1 MPVLSVLFAAPAQA
15 QTDTTFVSNINQTNQ
30 SSASFISAGA
40 LRAQQFT
47 TGDHSKGYV
56 LSEAVVNIHSA
67 ATVGEDFGLYTSI
80 TDSNNVEVPG
90 TEVVGLTGSAD
101 TAGEQSFTPMNTTT
115 LSAST
120 KYFVVAK
127 VTAGGGSGRLVATA
141 SDDID
146 SGEASGW
153 DIADNS
159 VFSTTS
165 GSTWSSTGA
174 ALEIAIKGTPVP
186 NTAPTASNSAVTTAK
201 GTAYTFKAEDFGF
214 ADDDGD
220 PLAGVKVV
228 SLPGKGSLEFNGTP
242 VTVNQDIDRVD
253 IDSGNLV
260 FVPVDG
266 EEGSPYTTFTFRV
279 SDGSAESSDATMTIN
294 IPNNTPMASDS
305 AVTIPEGTAYTF
317 KAEDFGFADDDG
329 DPLASVIVVSVP
341 DRGSLEL
348 NGTPVTAA
356 QDIDRDDIDSGNLVF
371 VPVEGEEGSPYTTF
385 TFRVSDGSAESSD
398 ATMTINI
405 PNNTPMASDSAVT
418 IPEGTAYTFKAEDFG
433 FAGDDGDPLASVIV
447 VSVPDRGSLEL
458 NGTPVTAA
466 QDIDRDDIDSG
477 NLVFVPVEGEEGSP
491 YTTFTFRVS
500 DGSAESSDATMTV
513 NVAIDASGLTAG
525 GRVMTAYLSRF
536 GRAVADQAMDAAYAR
551 VHAPESRPAERPAG
565 LQVSIA
571 GHRFGTDLPQSPDRS
586 SGSGSARLEGTHVD
600 NSGSLR
606 DTGEILED
614 FSFNYA
620 GRGAGAGIR
629 SLWGRGAISDFDG
642 QDGDMDVGVKVKSLM
657 LGADVTRPD
666 RVLGVML
673 VRSRGAGD
681 YSRENGSGGLRSTL
695 TGVYPYGR
703 HTVNERLSLWGVAGY
718 GEGKVRL
725 SPDNE
730 ASMTADMDLVMA
742 AGGFRSELLKGDYG
756 DGRWVVAAVAD
767 AMIAHASSDAVEGG
781 LPKTDADAS
790 RIQLGL
796 EGAWMRLPAG
806 SGWITPAVR
815 VGVRHDGGDAEKGF
829 GVDIGAGVNWSDQ
842 KLGIHARLQARG
854 LAIHDEDEFREHSIS
869 GSLSWDPRPD
879 SERGARFSLNSGIRG
894 ASVNGP
900 DKLLTGSAFSHS
912 VTGLD
917 KAGDAPGHIT
927 QRWEAKMG
935 YGFGAFG
942 DRFTAIPQIGLGWS
956 DDVRDYSVGWR
967 LTPAGSDAFDL
978 LLEATHRRM
987 DEGEPQQGIN
997 LQMRT
1002 YW

>member
-1 MPVLSVLFAAPAQA
+1 MPVLAVLFAAPAQA
-15 QTDTTFVSNINQTNQ
+15 QTDTTFVSNINQANR

-47 TGDHSKGYV
+47 TGDHSEGYV

-90 TEVVGLTGSAD
+90 TEVVGLAGSAD

-127 VTAGGGSGRLVATA
+127 VTAGGGSGRLMATD
-141 SDDID
+141 SNDID

-153 DIADNS
+153 DIADDS

-201 GTAYTFKAEDFGF
+201 GAAYTFKAEDFGF

-242 VTVNQDIDRVD
+242 VTVNQDIGRVD

-294 IPNNTPMASDS
+294 IPNNIPMASNS
-305 AVTIPEGTAYTF
+305 AVTTAKGAAYTF

-341 DRGSLEL
+341 GKGSLEL

-371 VPVEGEEGSPYTTF
+371 VPVEGEEGSPYTMF
-385 TFRVSDGSAESSD
+385 TFQVSDGSAESPD
-398 ATMTINI
+398 ATMTI
-405 PNNTPMASDSAVT
+405 
-418 IPEGTAYTFKAEDFG
+418 
-433 FAGDDGDPLASVIV
+433 
-447 VSVPDRGSLEL
+447 
-458 NGTPVTAA
+458 
-466 QDIDRDDIDSG
+466 
-477 NLVFVPVEGEEGSP
+477 
-491 YTTFTFRVS
+491 
-500 DGSAESSDATMTV
+500 

-536 GRAVADQAMDAAYAR
+536 VRTVADQAMDAAYAR

-571 GHRFGTDLPQSPDRS
+571 GHRFGTDLLQSPGRP

-606 DTGEILED
+606 DTGEIPEG

-620 GRGAGAGIR
+620 GRGAGAGLR
-629 SLWGRGAISDFDG
+629 SLWGRGVISDFDG
-642 QDGDMDVGVKVKSLM
+642 QDGGMDVDVKVNSLM
-657 LGADVTRPD
+657 LGADFTRSN

-681 YSRENGSGGLRSTL
+681 YSRENGGGGLRSTL

-703 HTVNERLSLWGVAGY
+703 HVVNERLSLWGVAGY

-854 LAIHDEDEFREHSIS
+854 LAIHDEDGFRERSIS

-967 LTPAGSDAFDL
+967 LTPAESDAFDL